1 MQLPPDSRK
10 DGLSGAPC
18 WAWAVS
24 GPRVDVGASPEGAV
38 SVASHLHP
46 AQGSQGHGCGDA
58 RGELRL
64 LSLEKL
70 SGGADLSEPKHT
82 KDVTRP

>member
-1 MQLPPDSRK
+1 MS
-10 DGLSGAPC
+10 A
-18 WAWAVS
+18 
-24 GPRVDVGASPEGAV
+24 
-38 SVASHLHP
+38 ASHLHP

-58 RGELRL
+58 REELRL

-82 KDVTRP
+82 KGCYSAMKRVKQGHVQRCGWK